1 MHKGIILLVKADSR
15 KLAEKKIKEFMDQYE
30 NQVWDWWTIGGRWTG
45 TLDKYEPHKD
55 RANYEKCDLCNGTG
69 LRNDRIGQDA
79 RAKDPSYTC
88 NACGHYNSETKKYE
102 YEHGHSR
109 PGLKLKFTYNRHA
122 NDIMALSECLDV
134 VKEWHQD
141 PEQEYVLGIAAK
153 HLKEDFHF
161 DVNVYNTE
169 TLDYS
174 IPEDVAGWFAVMVDI
189 HN

>member
-45 TLDKYEPHKD
+45 TLDKYEPHED